1 MLTSAKG
8 LGGGFPVGA
17 MMVKEEYAALGPGN
31 HGSTFGGNPLAMA
44 AVKAVLGVINDPA
57 FLEEVRFKG
66 TVLKNAL
73 IKLAEAVP
81 GAEVRGEGLLLG
93 LDLGD
98 TDLAREVFEYCLDRR
113 SSRQSGGRNDDPHGA
128 AAHRQQNGGASGARY
143 LSRRRLRID
152 RGERTRGGGSMSVV
166 IPDLQNPPPPP
177 SPLSGRDCLTLAEF
191 SPEEISLILD
201 EAIRIKALEK
211 GRIPY
216 RPLRGRTLAMVFQK
230 PSNRTRVSFEVGMY
244 QLGGHALHLSPEEI
258 QIGKRE
264 TPSDTGRVLA
274 RYIDAIMV
282 RTFDHGDL
290 EELAGAADVPVVN
303 GLSDA
308 HHPCQALADLMTVRE
323 ELGALEGTEIAY
335 VGDGNNVAH
344 SLAIACA
351 LTGTRLTIAHPEGHG
366 PDAEIVD
373 LADSLGAAPRL
384 TGDPAEAVRGAGV
397 VYTDVWASMGQ
408 EAEAKERKQ
417 EFAPY
422 QVDEGLMDLA
432 AEDAIFLH
440 CLPAHRGEE
449 VTAEV
454 IDGPRSRVFD
464 QAENRLHAQKA
475 LLYLLMG

>member
-1 MLTSAKG
+1 
-8 LGGGFPVGA
+8 
-17 MMVKEEYAALGPGN
+17 
-31 HGSTFGGNPLAMA
+31 
-44 AVKAVLGVINDPA
+44 
-57 FLEEVRFKG
+57 
-66 TVLKNAL
+66 
-73 IKLAEAVP
+73 
-81 GAEVRGEGLLLG
+81 
-93 LDLGD
+93 
-98 TDLAREVFEYCLDRR
+98 
-113 SSRQSGGRNDDPHGA
+113 
-128 AAHRQQNGGASGARY
+128 
-143 LSRRRLRID
+143 
-152 RGERTRGGGSMSVV
+152 MSVV

-303 GLSDA
+303 GLSDT
-308 HHPCQALADLMTVRE
+308 HHPCQALADLMTISE

-366 PDAEIVD
+366 PDAEIID

-432 AEDAIFLH
+432 ADDAIFLH

>member
-1 MLTSAKG
+1 M
-8 LGGGFPVGA
+8 
-17 MMVKEEYAALGPGN
+17 
-31 HGSTFGGNPLAMA
+31 
-44 AVKAVLGVINDPA
+44 
-57 FLEEVRFKG
+57 
-66 TVLKNAL
+66 
-73 IKLAEAVP
+73 
-81 GAEVRGEGLLLG
+81 
-93 LDLGD
+93 
-98 TDLAREVFEYCLDRR
+98 
-113 SSRQSGGRNDDPHGA
+113 
-128 AAHRQQNGGASGARY
+128 
-143 LSRRRLRID
+143 
-152 RGERTRGGGSMSVV
+152 
-166 IPDLQNPPPPP
+166 PDLQTSPPPP

-191 SPEEISLILD
+191 SPGEIALILD
-201 EAIRIKALEK
+201 EAIRIKSLRNS
-211 GRIPY
+211 RIPY
-216 RPLRGRTLAMVFQK
+216 TPLRGRTLAMVFQK

-290 EELAGAADVPVVN
+290 EEIAGAADVPVVN

-323 ELGALEGTEIAY
+323 ELGTLQGTRLAY

-351 LTGTRLTIAHPEGHG
+351 LTGTELAIAHPEGHA
-366 PDAEIVD
+366 PDDEVID
-373 LADSLGAAPRL
+373 LAGSLGAAPCL
-384 TGDPAEAVRGAGV
+384 TEDPAEAVRGANA

-408 EAEAKERKQ
+408 EAEAEQRKAK
-417 EFAPY
+417 FVPY
-422 QVDEGLMDLA
+422 QVDEAMMNLA
-432 AEDAIFLH
+432 ADDAIFLH

-449 VTAEV
+449 VAAEV

>member
-1 MLTSAKG
+1 
-8 LGGGFPVGA
+8 
-17 MMVKEEYAALGPGN
+17 
-31 HGSTFGGNPLAMA
+31 
-44 AVKAVLGVINDPA
+44 
-57 FLEEVRFKG
+57 
-66 TVLKNAL
+66 
-73 IKLAEAVP
+73 
-81 GAEVRGEGLLLG
+81 
-93 LDLGD
+93 
-98 TDLAREVFEYCLDRR
+98 
-113 SSRQSGGRNDDPHGA
+113 
-128 AAHRQQNGGASGARY
+128 
-143 LSRRRLRID
+143 
-152 RGERTRGGGSMSVV
+152 MSVV
-166 IPDLQNPPPPP
+166 IPDLQNAPPPP

-201 EAIRIKALEK
+201 EAIRIKTLQK
-211 GRIPY
+211 SRIPY

-290 EELAGAADVPVVN
+290 EELAGAADVPVIN
-303 GLSDA
+303 GLSDT

-323 ELGALEGTEIAY
+323 ELGTVEGVKTSY

-344 SLAIACA
+344 SLTIACA
-351 LTGTRLTIAHPEGHG
+351 LTGAELTIAHPEGHG
-366 PDAEIVD
+366 PDKEIVD
-373 LADSLGAAPRL
+373 LAGSLGAAPRL
-384 TGDPAEAVRGAGV
+384 TEDPREAVQDARV

-408 EAEAKERKQ
+408 EKEAEERKKK
-417 EFAPY
+417 FAAY
-422 QVDEGLMDLA
+422 QVDQELMDLA

-440 CLPAHRGEE
+440 CLPAHRGQE

-475 LLYLLMG
+475 LLYLLMS